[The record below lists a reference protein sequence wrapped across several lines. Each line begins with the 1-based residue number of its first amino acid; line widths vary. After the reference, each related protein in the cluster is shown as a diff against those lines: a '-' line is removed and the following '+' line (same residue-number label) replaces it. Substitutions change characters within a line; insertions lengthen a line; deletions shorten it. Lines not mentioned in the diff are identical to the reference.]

1 MQIITT
7 IIVLLL
13 IILAAI
19 LILAARRPSV
29 FRVERSTRINAP
41 PEKIFP
47 LINDF
52 HAWGKWSPYEKLDP
66 AMKRTFSG
74 AALGKGAVYGW
85 EGNGKAGAGRME
97 IADVAAPSKVTI
109 KLDFTRPFRAS
120 NMVDFTMVPQGGATQ
135 VTWAMY
141 GPSPF
146 MTKLFGLFM
155 DMDKMIGKD
164 FEQGLANLK
173 AATQ

>member
-13 IILAAI
+13 IIIAAI

-29 FRVERSTRINAP
+29 FRVERSTRIKAP
-41 PEKIFP
+41 AEKIFP

-52 HAWGKWSPYEKLDP
+52 HAWGNWSPYEKLDP

-120 NMVDFTMVPQGGATQ
+120 NMVDFTIEPQGAATQ
-135 VTWAMY
+135 VTWAMH
-141 GPSPF
+141 GPAPF

-164 FEQGLANLK
+164 FERGLANLK
-173 AATQ
+173 AAAE

>member
-13 IILAAI
+13 IIIAAI

-29 FRVERSTRINAP
+29 FRVERSTRIKAP
-41 PEKIFP
+41 AEKIFP

-52 HAWGKWSPYEKLDP
+52 HAWGNWSPYEKLDP

-109 KLDFTRPFRAS
+109 KLDFTKPFRAS

-135 VTWAMY
+135 VTWAMH
-141 GPSPF
+141 GPAPF

-173 AATQ
+173 AAAE